1 MGRCTLDS
9 EPRGRD
15 WLPSGTERRAWRG
28 LSAAGGRRGHASLG
42 DLMLFPS
49 EGSADVRTHEAT
61 DSWTSRSRWRGVRGS
76 RWRGVREAEQER
88 NSHSHQVWSAPAR
101 QACLVSSF
109 LTPGVHTVLER
120 SSQIAAS
127 WPQLIFRLCCEP
139 GLLGWSMGY
148 WEEASH
154 ALTFK

>member
-1 MGRCTLDS
+1 MYVLMKPLTPGLHGAD
-9 EPRGRD
+9 GGV
-15 WLPSGTERRAWRG
+15 SGGAD
-28 LSAAGGRRGHASLG
+28 GGVSGKQ
-42 DLMLFPS
+42 
-49 EGSADVRTHEAT
+49 
-61 DSWTSRSRWRGVRGS
+61 SRK
-76 RWRGVREAEQER
+76 R

>member
-61 DSWTSRSRWRGVRGS
+61 DSWTSRS